1 MTSPPALHVLVFNSG
16 SSSLKFALLRVDGRG
31 AVPVLSGAAEAI
43 ADARGRFHVSNPEQM
58 LVDEVICFA
67 DADQALRRVVIALNA
82 HSPTAPD
89 IVAHRIVHGGPRLRH
104 PVVIDTQVLRQLE
117 DASAFA
123 PVHGLPALT
132 VVRLARATFPAAPHI
147 ACFDT
152 SFHVTLPALARTLPI
167 AAALRDAGIER
178 YGFHG
183 LSCAS
188 IVRKLGVNLP
198 ARVVIAH
205 LGNGAS
211 LTAIKHGK
219 SIDTSMGLT
228 PSGGVIMGT
237 RSGDLDP
244 GVLIYLLREKR
255 YDPAMLEELIDH
267 RSGLL
272 GISGISGDMRAL
284 HAVAATQAT
293 AQLAIALFCYAV
305 RKQIAAMSAALE
317 GIDLLV
323 FTGGIGEHDGV
334 VRAMICAGLAWLGI
348 ALDEARNAVGRGAI
362 AAPHS
367 RCAVRVECSE
377 EAEQIALDAWALLS
391 RGAVPPG
398 GPVTPPA

>member
-1 MTSPPALHVLVFNSG
+1 MTPPPPLQVLVFNSG
-16 SSSLKFALLRVDGRG
+16 SSSLKFALLDVDGRG
-31 AVPVLSGAAEAI
+31 AVPLWWGAAEAI
-43 ADARGRFHVSNPEQM
+43 AAERGRFHLRNHERVV
-58 LVDEVICFA
+58 LDEAAFFA
-67 DADQALRRVVIALNA
+67 DAEGALRRIVSALA
-82 HSPTAPD
+82 AYGLAAPD
-89 IVAHRIVHGGPRLRH
+89 MVAHRIVHGGPALRH
-104 PVVIDTQVLRQLE
+104 AVVIDTPVLRQL
-117 DASAFA
+117 DAACAFA
-123 PVHGLPALT
+123 PVHGLPALA
-132 VVRLARATFPAAPHI
+132 VVRLALATFAAIPHV

-188 IVRKLGVNLP
+188 IVRKLGAKLP

-205 LGNGAS
+205 LGGGAS

-228 PSGGVIMGT
+228 PSGGVTMGT

-255 YDPAMLEELIDH
+255 YDTAMLEELIDH

-272 GISGISGDMRAL
+272 GISGISGDMREL
-284 HAVAATQAT
+284 HAVAATHPA
-293 AQLAIALFCYAV
+293 AQLAIAVFCYAV

-317 GIDLLV
+317 GLDLLV

-348 ALDEARNAVGRGAI
+348 ALDEARNRAGCTVIGTQD
-362 AAPHS
+362 S
-367 RCAVRVECSE
+367 RCAIRVERSE
-377 EAEQIALDAWALLS
+377 EAEQIALDAWALLCADQVLAS
-391 RGAVPPG
+391 AR
-398 GPVTPPA
+398 VTPPA

>member
-1 MTSPPALHVLVFNSG
+1 MTSPPALHVVVFNSG
-16 SSSLKFALLRVDGRG
+16 SSSLKFAWLRVDGRG
-31 AVPVLSGAAEAI
+31 AVPLLSGAAEAI
-43 ADARGRFHVSNPEQM
+43 ATARGRFHISNPEQM
-58 LVDEVICFA
+58 LVDEVNFFA
-67 DADQALRRVVIALNA
+67 DADQALRRIVIALDA
-82 HSPTAPD
+82 HGPSAPD
-89 IVAHRIVHGGPRLRH
+89 TVAHRIVHGGPTLRH
-104 PVVIDTQVLRQLE
+104 PVIIDEPVFRQLE

-123 PVHGLPALT
+123 PVHGLPALA
-132 VVRLARATFPAAPHI
+132 VVRLARATFPGVPHI

-152 SFHVTLPALARTLPI
+152 SFHGTLPALARTLPI

-188 IVRKLGVNLP
+188 IVRKLGVTLP

-211 LTAIKHGK
+211 LTAIKDGK
-219 SIDTSMGLT
+219 SIDTTMGLT
-228 PSGGVIMGT
+228 PSGGVPMGT

-255 YDPAMLEELIDH
+255 YDLAMLEELIDH

-272 GISGISGDMRAL
+272 GISGISGDMREL
-284 HAVAATQAT
+284 HAVAATQAA

-348 ALDEARNAVGRGAI
+348 ALDEARNRAGCTVIGTQD
-362 AAPHS
+362 S
-367 RCAVRVECSE
+367 RCAIRVERSE
-377 EAEQIALDAWALLS
+377 EAEQIALDAWALLCTDQVLAS
-391 RGAVPPG
+391 GR
-398 GPVTPPA
+398 VTPPA